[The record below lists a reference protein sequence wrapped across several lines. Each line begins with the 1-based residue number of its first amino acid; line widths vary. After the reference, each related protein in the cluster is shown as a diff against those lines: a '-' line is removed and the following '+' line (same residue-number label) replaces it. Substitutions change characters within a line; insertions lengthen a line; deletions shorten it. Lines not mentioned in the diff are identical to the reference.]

1 MTLKRVLDQKNT
13 GEVVYIVETAT
24 MLAAT
29 KKMCDNYVGAVL
41 IVSNTGSPIGIVTER
56 DVLRFCATRSTE
68 LDNVLVTD
76 VMTKDLI
83 IGTFDT
89 TIDEVLTIMTE
100 KKFRHIPV
108 VDKGKIVGLV
118 SLGDL
123 VKIKLKETSVEAKHL
138 RDYISMG

>member
-1 MTLKRVLDQKNT
+1 MTLKRILDQK
-13 GEVVYIVETAT
+13 GMCEVVSIVETAT

-29 KKMCDNYVGAVL
+29 KKMCEHYVGAVL
-41 IVSNTGSPIGIVTER
+41 IVSNAGLPIGIVTER

-68 LDNVLVTD
+68 LDTVLVTD

-89 TIDEVLTIMTE
+89 PIDEALTIMTE
-100 KKFRHIPV
+100 KKFRHIPI
-108 VDKGKIVGLV
+108 VDSGKIVGMV

-138 RDYISMG
+138 RDYIAMA